1 MKRVYSLKFKSLV
14 MIFFAVFITVKIL
27 GVFIIYNEFK
37 YSERQL
43 INLSK
48 RIVDNQVESLSV
60 ALWYLDDKLIEQ
72 MIESW
77 TDDLDV
83 YSIEILDNRDKV
95 LGKLERNPELY
106 SQSNSIIDYL
116 EQEDFVEIKRP
127 IIHRGDELG
136 TATFIISKKRLY
148 LEAQEHLQH
157 GLSILLGL
165 LVIISFMT
173 YVGVNIVITKPIVYL
188 VREMLKITKGQF
200 PNHIKYTSRSD
211 EIGVMAKALL
221 VFKDNAKIKIDLEKA
236 QQKAKNEQRLKEIEY
251 LNSLRIAKE
260 KAESANIAKSE
271 FLANM
276 SHELRT
282 PLNGILGMLSVLEGD
297 SLTQGQKENVNIAK
311 SSSKSLLSLIN
322 DILDFS
328 KIESGNIELES
339 HSFNLRDLLKE
350 VSNVVHFQVQE
361 KKIDLNFYVDSKIP
375 EVLQADSFRFKQI
388 LLNLTNNA
396 VKFTD
401 SGAVNII
408 SCLDKI
414 ERKCCKLK
422 IYITDS
428 GIGIKQEDIVKLFN
442 RFSQADS
449 SDNKKHSGTGLGLVI
464 AKKLA
469 NMMHG
474 DIRIASV
481 HGVGTVFCIEVCVG
495 RVNSNDV
502 DEIIDIEEESAKREE
517 GEGCKESK
525 KVNSIVI
532 LENEEAR
539 SNLSNIISVGNV
551 NVLEA
556 SILNSPAIFDFETKV
571 EEDEQIVHFVF
582 IEENYLKAYYQD
594 FENVIEEHP
603 LFGEIIPV
611 VPEGQQSTISKKY
624 INENA
629 SPNDLANFFLQYR
642 NFEKLEI
649 EHHQEESLPKVKE
662 VKNDYLAD
670 LGAKNILIAEDNK
683 VNQLVV
689 SKFLEKYNFNIDFA
703 DDGLIAIDKYKN
715 NEYDLVFMDCQMPN
729 CDGFEATREIKK
741 IQKELNK
748 EIVIIALTA
757 KVFAEDRQACLDAG
771 MDDFIFKPIDSELLD
786 DMLKKWKV
794 I

>member
-464 AKKLA
+464 AKKLV

-502 DEIIDIEEESAKREE
+502 DEIIDIEEESSKREE

-611 VPEGQQSTISKKY
+611 VPEGQQSTISQKY

-629 SPNDLANFFLQYR
+629 SPNDLADFFLQYR